1 MVNRNKNAL
10 EIDLTASGPAGKHRV
25 SLRLVR
31 VLLGVFS
38 VGMAGPSTDCLHAQ
52 TLFNQTFSSGT
63 SITTY
68 VNATNP
74 STGQFNIIAGSGG
87 AAAVILDP
95 DEGTG
100 NVVGLD
106 RTNGTGVA
114 WFARTKDFS
123 PIPVALKFEFALGVA
138 VTGGPQDK
146 VALLQL
152 GSGFTTNGTPEPT
165 NNVFAQ
171 LGFDFYSTNLSYYGI
186 TDGNGRY
193 IAGYYGDASGGLIRC
208 QWILN
213 NSGTTLTYTNFT
225 NTLSV
230 LTNDCMDLWVQLG
243 DLNVTTRVLNNFR
256 VPGSGVG
263 LTDFKCVFNQG
274 AGAIGF
280 DNLRITPLTV
290 SNAAPVII
298 AQPTNLTVLTGSNA
312 LFTVNATGFP
322 APDYRWRFNG
332 TNLPG
337 ETNASLLLPA
347 VTTNQAGP
355 YSVAISNSL
364 GAVTSQV
371 AQFTVLVPLT
381 LSDALDRP
389 GLLWTNLGAAAWTAQ
404 TNVTHDGV
412 DAARSGVIGNN
423 QASTLSTTVEGPGTL
438 SFWWRVSSEP
448 NYDFLSLQDSK
459 LGALASLSG
468 ESGWL
473 FRTVELDAG
482 SHTLYWIYYKDVSA
496 SSGLDAGFVDQ
507 VTFTPAVAP
516 PSLAVPEFT
525 TGGTFRFH
533 LQGQT
538 GAVYQIL
545 AATNLTTNAF
555 DWLPIATVTNQATPL
570 HFTDPQTNL
579 PQRFYRAIVVPQ

>member
-1 MVNRNKNAL
+1 M
-10 EIDLTASGPAGKHRV
+10 
-25 SLRLVR
+25 
-31 VLLGVFS
+31 
-38 VGMAGPSTDCLHAQ
+38 
-52 TLFNQTFSSGT
+52 
-63 SITTY
+63 
-68 VNATNP
+68 
-74 STGQFNIIAGSGG
+74 
-87 AAAVILDP
+87 
-95 DEGTG
+95 
-100 NVVGLD
+100 
-106 RTNGTGVA
+106 
-114 WFARTKDFS
+114 
-123 PIPVALKFEFALGVA
+123 
-138 VTGGPQDK
+138 
-146 VALLQL
+146 ALLQL
-152 GSGFTTNGTPEPT
+152 GSGFTTNSSPEPT

-171 LGFDFYSTNLSYYGI
+171 LGFDFYANNLSHYGI

-208 QWILN
+208 QWLLN

-225 NTLSV
+225 NGLST

-243 DLNVTTRVLNNFR
+243 DLNVTTRVLSNFR
-256 VPGSGVG
+256 VPGPGVG
-263 LTDFKCVFNQG
+263 LADFKCVFNQG

-280 DNLRITPLTV
+280 DNLRVTALTV

-322 APDYRWRFNG
+322 VPDHQWRFNG

-337 ETNASLLLPA
+337 ETNAWLLLPA

-355 YSVAISNSL
+355 YSVVLSNSL

-371 AQFTVLVPLT
+371 AQLTVLVPLT

-412 DAARSGVIGNN
+412 DAARSGAIGNN
-423 QASTLSTTVEGPGTL
+423 QASTLSTTIEGPGTL

-459 LGALASLSG
+459 LGALAALSG
-468 ESGWL
+468 ESGWQ
-473 FRTVELDAG
+473 FRSVELDAG
-482 SHTLYWIYYKDVSA
+482 SHTLYWIYSKDISA

-507 VTFTPAVAP
+507 VSFTPAAVP
-516 PSLAVPEFT
+516 PSLTGQEFIHN
-525 TGGTFRFH
+525 GAFRFQ

-545 AATNLTTNAF
+545 AATNLTTHAA
-555 DWLPIATVTNQATPL
+555 DWLPIATLTNLGTPL
-570 HFTDPQTNL
+570 LFTDPQTNL
-579 PQRFYRAIVVPQ
+579 PQRYYRAVIVPQ